1 MSIAQSQA
9 VLGVLGRVL
18 IRNSKKA
25 LQNKYDQSFN
35 D

>member
-1 MSIAQSQA
+1 MPIAKSEA
-9 VLGVLGRVL
+9 GLGVLGRVL